1 MSDQHVTV
9 TLVPLIDVANPP
21 RSLLLNTAGN
31 QLEVS
36 IGRCSKREI
45 RKRTPAADNAWY
57 DSRVMSRDHCTLTIN
72 PDRRNAHVC
81 DVGSTHG
88 TFLNDGKLVTG
99 LLTPLY
105 DGDILRFGVNVDHGR
120 DSFSAIEVRYK
131 IDWPKHEVIVIADDP
146 PVETVPFK
154 ATHGRSTN
162 TFAVPDDD
170 ESEPEEDES
179 VAGES
184 SLVSGQDYQEDH
196 SDHPSDDSKESVPR
210 SWESG
215 NLQPAETSPPS
226 SVDKG
231 EAQDQDV
238 KPKAEGHLADP
249 SLVTGV
255 DKSEKKEPDVESNP
269 EKMPAP
275 AVIGLATVDQPG
287 DNSSSILE
295 PMGSKPVRPLIL
307 VSAPSEH
314 NPLPNAQLQ
323 LFGPDGRSDAQLHPF
338 GQDGRFSEACYDKI
352 PEDTFSDWKIMKPI
366 FMRLADMTWGE
377 SDHIP
382 DVDYEKRIIH
392 AARRCSLARDS
403 YWVDDQASFQPQVG
417 TEVPFTLTDEESD
430 SSFHRMPG
438 HNLRYWAVDK
448 RRHWVIYEDQDGQ
461 EMDNWW
467 WIVEKPWEILGDAI
481 KEEISKE
488 SKVPD
493 CHKCWIVRT
502 WDPQMIGG
510 IWLESPPY
518 WDSGFNQI
526 IFSDDES
533 VDSDEEDWDC
543 EYDEEHESLGNVDPV
558 ELPLCSL
565 HEDYGTNRH
574 EYFESEDDSDVSV
587 DSESVSG
594 SLDGDKDEELC
605 VDSFASE
612 HSWSSEISGGES
624 ESGEC
629 SDGSGDDGM
638 GSITSPIYHAWDFT
652 QPGMVSE
659 EYMAEAGPSSFRNL
673 IQKEPAKVDE
683 SLLDD
688 HIIDSSVS
696 LESSTRIKESF
707 QGLKNPQSQFP
718 EHAVSLKLPGSCQGN
733 PRTFS
738 FEPSAMS
745 VGRVYHDGPFSINT
759 NFSKPIATPLLSPP
773 LTAGTIKRPA
783 SEMESSGLPE
793 SGTPQHTHGASLDA
807 EIQTDP
813 ATISDEAKCAI
824 ASALAENTSA
834 VTENDRPAKRAKSSH
849 TPSTSLARHATTA
862 LVGALLGGLAT
873 VATLAALPNEYFA

>member
-21 RSLLLNTAGN
+21 RSLLLNPSGDH
-31 QLEVS
+31 LEVS

-45 RKRTPAADNAWY
+45 RKRTPAVDNAWY

-81 DVGSTHG
+81 DFGSTHG
-88 TFLNDGKLVTG
+88 TFLNDAKLVTG

-120 DSFSAIEVRYK
+120 GRFDIQPGTFIRSNMTTDSFPAIEVRYN
-131 IDWPKHEVIVIADDP
+131 IDWPKREVIVIADDP

-154 ATHGRSTN
+154 ATDGRSTN
-162 TFAVPDDD
+162 TFTVPDD
-170 ESEPEEDES
+170 ESDFEEDES

-184 SLVSGQDYQEDH
+184 SLVLGQDYQEDH

-215 NLQPAETSPPS
+215 HLEPAETSPPS

-238 KPKAEGHLADP
+238 KPKPEGHLADRSP
-249 SLVTGV
+249 VMGV
-255 DKSEKKEPDVESNP
+255 DKSEKKEPDVESNL
-269 EKMPAP
+269 ERTLNP
-275 AVIGLATVDQPG
+275 AVIDLATVDQPC
-287 DNSSSILE
+287 DNSSSSLE

-314 NPLPNAQLQ
+314 NPLPNAQLH
-323 LFGPDGRSDAQLHPF
+323 SF
-338 GQDGRFSEACYDKI
+338 GQDGRFSESCYDKI
-352 PEDTFSDWKIMKPI
+352 PEDTLSDWKIMKPI

-392 AARRCSLARDS
+392 ATRRCSLARDS

-417 TEVPFTLTDEESD
+417 TEVPFTLTEGESD

-438 HNLRYWAVDK
+438 RNLRYWAVDK
-448 RRHWVIYEDQDGQ
+448 RRHWVICEDQDGQ

-467 WIVEKPWEILGDAI
+467 WIVEKPWDILSDAI
-481 KEEISKE
+481 KEEINKE
-488 SKVPD
+488 SEVPD

-502 WDPQMIGG
+502 WEPRMIGD

-518 WDSGFNQI
+518 WDSGFKQI

-533 VDSDEEDWDC
+533 ADSDEEDWDC

-565 HEDYGTNRH
+565 HEHNGTNRH
-574 EYFESEDDSDVSV
+574 EYFETDDESDVSV
-587 DSESVSG
+587 DSQSIPD
-594 SLDGDKDEELC
+594 SLDENEDEESG
-605 VDSFASE
+605 VGSFASE
-612 HSWSSEISGGES
+612 HSWSAELSEGES

-629 SDGSGDDGM
+629 SDGSDDDGM
-638 GSITSPIYHAWDFT
+638 DSITSPIYHAWDFT
-652 QPGMVSE
+652 QPGMVSK

-673 IQKEPAKVDE
+673 LQKEPAKADE
-683 SLLDD
+683 SLLED

-696 LESSTRIKESF
+696 LESPTRIEEAF
-707 QGLKNPQSQFP
+707 QGLTNPKSQFP
-718 EHAVSLKLPGSCQGN
+718 EHAVSLKLPSSCQGN

-738 FEPSAMS
+738 FEPSATS

-759 NFSKPIATPLLSPP
+759 NFSKPIAPLPLSPP
-773 LTAGTIKRPA
+773 LTAGIMKRPA
-783 SEMESSGLPE
+783 SEMESSGPPE
-793 SGTPQHTHGASLDA
+793 SVTLQHTQRASL
-807 EIQTDP
+807 E
-813 ATISDEAKCAI
+813 EAKCAV

-834 VTENDRPAKRAKSSH
+834 VTENDRPAKRAKATH